1 MSKNKSLKLN
11 HVLRQQWNENGNNKK
26 IRERMNPL
34 TRRLLSS
41 LFYIISFARKWFSF
55 VVKERAPHTNNNI
68 WDMCEFFDIFHFFIC
83 LYPQFCHGYFPFF
96 SSHVTFHNIYTPHES
111 QRKRIKIILKKSLWE
126 WGRMWKCENFK
137 LQRISFRL
145 FWKILFL
152 FPYIT

>member
-68 WDMCEFFDIFHFFIC
+68 WDMCEFFDIFHFFISSI
-83 LYPQFCHGYFPFF
+83 LSWLFSFF
-96 SSHVTFHNIYTPHES
+96 FSHVTFHNIYTPHES
-111 QRKRIKIILKKSLWE
+111 QRKRIKIILKKISFYGN
-126 WGRMWKCENFK
+126 GRMWKCGNFK